1 MSMRPIKLPD
11 DLLPLAEMLVDTF
24 QYPEN
29 EAWSVQSDEQ
39 EQLVDGMRNLSRMWP
54 LIRLIQALSPPLRD
68 LLRGYVWEED
78 GQMVGT
84 TIVQRRGSTDV
95 WIVGTV
101 GVLPAYRR
109 RGIARR
115 CVEAGID
122 LIRKQGGTKA
132 FLGVIDGNV
141 PAYALYEDLGFE
153 DYTGEVEYEAWL
165 EEAPPAPSLPVGY
178 VRLRL
183 GTFDW
188 QPRYELEQRISPESL
203 LKYEPVEV
211 GRFRHPA
218 MTRLLYP
225 LIMTAQGTRNK
236 DFVIRTAGREDVVA
250 RGGTSIP
257 SRGKGVNNI
266 RARLDAAHADLAPY
280 LVGTLLHEVTTSSP
294 GHRLEMTVPLWMEGV
309 VAAAEAAGLEQR
321 AAWRRMGLV
330 L

>member
-11 DLLPLAEMLVDTF
+11 DLLPLAELLVDSF

-39 EQLVDGMRNLSRMWP
+39 EQLVEGMKNLSRMWP

-84 TIVQRRGSTDV
+84 TIVQRRGSTDI

-109 RGIARR
+109 RGIARK

-132 FLGVIDGNV
+132 ILTVIDGNV

-153 DYTGEVEYEAWL
+153 DYMGEFDHEARL
-165 EEAPPAPSLPVGY
+165 EEVPPAPSLPEGY
-178 VRLRL
+178 VQSPL

-188 QPRYELEQRISPESL
+188 QPRYELEERISPESL

-211 GRFRHPA
+211 GRFRQPA
-218 MTRLLYP
+218 MMRLLYP
-225 LIMTAQGTRNK
+225 LIMVAQGTRDK
-236 DFVIRTAGREDVVA
+236 DFVIRTAGQGQVVA
-250 RGGTSIP
+250 RGGYAIP
-257 SRGKGVNNI
+257 TRGKGVNGL
-266 RARLDAAHADLAPY
+266 RARLDATHAELAPY
-280 LVGTLLHEVTTSSP
+280 LVGTLLHEVMTLSP
-294 GHRLEMTVPLWMEGV
+294 GHRVEMSVPQWMEDV

-321 AAWRRMGLV
+321 LARRRMGLV
-330 L
+330 M

>member
-11 DLLPLAEMLVDTF
+11 DLLPLGELLVDTF

-39 EQLVDGMRNLSRMWP
+39 EQLVDGMKNLSRMWP
-54 LIRLIQALSPPLRD
+54 LIRLIQVLSPPLRD

-84 TIVQRRGSTDV
+84 TIVQRRGSTHI

-109 RGIARR
+109 QGLARK
-115 CVEAGID
+115 CVEAGIA

-132 FLGVIDGNV
+132 ILTVIDGNV
-141 PAYALYEDLGFE
+141 PAYTLYEDLGFD
-153 DYTGEVEYEAWL
+153 DYAGEIDYEARF
-165 EEAPPAPSLPVGY
+165 EEVPPVPSLPEGY
-178 VRLRL
+178 VQSPL

-211 GRFRHPA
+211 GRFRQPA
-218 MTRLLYP
+218 MMRLLYP
-225 LIMTAQGTRNK
+225 LIMVAQGIRDK
-236 DFVIRTAGREDVVA
+236 DFVIRTTGQGQVVA
-250 RGGTSIP
+250 RGGYTIP
-257 SRGKGVNNI
+257 TRGKGVNNL
-266 RARLDAAHADLAPY
+266 RVRLDPAHAHLAPY
-280 LVGTLLHEVTTSSP
+280 LVGTLLHEVVTLSP
-294 GHRLEMTVPLWMEGV
+294 GRRVEMSVPQWMGH
-309 VAAAEAAGLEQR
+309 VATAAEAAGLKQR
-321 AAWRRMGLV
+321 VARRRMGLV

>member
-1 MSMRPIKLPD
+1 MRPIKLPA

-29 EAWSVQSDEQ
+29 ESWSVQSDEQ
-39 EQLVDGMRNLSRMWP
+39 EQLVDGMKNLSRMWP

-84 TIVQRRGSTDV
+84 TIVQRRGSTDI

-109 RGIARR
+109 RGIARK
-115 CVEAGID
+115 CVEEGIE
-122 LIRKQGGTKA
+122 LIRKHGGIKA
-132 FLGVIDGNV
+132 ILSVIDGNV
-141 PAYALYEDLGFE
+141 PAYTLYEDLGFE
-153 DYTGEVEYEAWL
+153 DYRGDIDYEARF
-165 EEAPPAPSLPVGY
+165 EEAPPAPSLPPGY
-178 VRLRL
+178 VQVPL

-203 LKYEPVEV
+203 AKYEPVDV
-211 GRFRHPA
+211 GRFRHPP

-225 LIMTAQGTRNK
+225 LIMAAQGIRDK
-236 DFVIRTAGREDVVA
+236 DFLIRTAGQGEVVA
-250 RGGTSIP
+250 RGGYTIP
-257 SRGKGVNNI
+257 TRGKGVNNL
-266 RARLDAAHADLAPY
+266 RARLDAAHAELAPY
-280 LVGTLLHEVTTSSP
+280 LVGTLLHEVMTLSP
-294 GHRLEMTVPLWMEGV
+294 GHRVEMAVPQWMEEL
-309 VAAAEAAGLEQR
+309 VAAAESAGLEQR
-321 AAWRRMGLV
+321 VARRCMGLV

>member
-1 MSMRPIKLPD
+1 MPMRPIKLPN

-39 EQLVDGMRNLSRMWP
+39 EQLVEGMRNLSRMWP

-68 LLRGYVWEED
+68 LLRGHVWEED

-84 TIVQRRGSTDV
+84 TIVQRRGSTDI

-109 RGIARR
+109 RGIARK

-122 LIRKQGGTKA
+122 LIRNHGGTKA
-132 FLGVIDGNV
+132 ILSVIDGNV

-153 DYTGEVEYEAWL
+153 DYRGDIDYEAQF
-165 EEAPPAPSLPVGY
+165 EEPPPAPSLPPGY
-178 VRLRL
+178 VRSPL
-183 GTFDW
+183 GVFDW
-188 QPRYELEQRISPESL
+188 QPRYELEERISPESL
-203 LKYEPVEV
+203 VNYEPVEV
-211 GRFRHPA
+211 GRFRHPP

-225 LIMTAQGTRNK
+225 LILAAQGMRDK
-236 DFVIRTAGREDVVA
+236 DFSIRTAGQGEVVA
-250 RGGTSIP
+250 RGGYTIP
-257 SRGKGVNNI
+257 TRGKGVNI
-266 RARLDAAHADLAPY
+266 LRARLDAAHGDLAPY
-280 LVGTLLHEVTTSSP
+280 LMGTLLHEVMTLSP
-294 GHRLEMTVPLWMEGV
+294 GHRVEMAVPQWMEEV
-309 VAAAEAAGLEQR
+309 VAAAESAGLEQR
-321 AAWRRMGLV
+321 VARRWMGLV